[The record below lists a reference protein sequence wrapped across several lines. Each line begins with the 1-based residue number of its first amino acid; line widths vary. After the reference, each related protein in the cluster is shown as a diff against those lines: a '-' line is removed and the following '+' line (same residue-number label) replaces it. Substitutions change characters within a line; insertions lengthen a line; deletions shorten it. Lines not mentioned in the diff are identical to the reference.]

1 MSYVF
6 CIAFTVAVED
16 LNVQLIKCYK
26 GQIDLYI
33 NIQDKATSVITILY
47 MPKYEI
53 AIYCMM

>member
-6 CIAFTVAVED
+6 CITFTVAVED